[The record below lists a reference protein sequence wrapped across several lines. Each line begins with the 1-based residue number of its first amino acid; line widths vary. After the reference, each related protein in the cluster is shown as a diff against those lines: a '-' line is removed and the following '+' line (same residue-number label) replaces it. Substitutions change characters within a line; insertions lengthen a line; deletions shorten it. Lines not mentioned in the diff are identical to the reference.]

1 MNTVGN
7 RITYKRKRPNPMF
20 QEWLEELHEEAKEKG
35 SKLEP
40 MLREA
45 LDSLSKYPLPLNSGA
60 ECAILR
66 GFQKKLC
73 IFLDKRLEVY
83 NSNLND
89 CKDEECI
96 ATHGETLSEDS
107 SSEKDLNLH
116 SSDDDLKDKNKYLPL
131 ELNVDTVN
139 LSISSE
145 CSLSPSS
152 SAFDSLMNSYKLD
165 CSISKT
171 NSEQLECVSPIIAS
185 PCSRNDDVNN
195 FNFEGNLSS
204 QMKKQPKCY
213 KPVYRSGSYAILIA
227 LLENFR
233 ENQIKPLLTKEQ
245 LIERAQPHCE
255 ESFVRPKPDTYYTAW
270 SSMSKLITKG
280 LVNKTVKKKTY
291 YNLTENGIKLAS
303 DLLKESIRIPTL
315 NDIIF
320 NDTPQVYASSNSGSS
335 KNISASSPITVS
347 PNNNGLKS
355 NSLEPLSIAAPV
367 TSLVSTSSSFKSLN
381 EKSSP
386 ITSSNMSILEN
397 NDFNLSPNNSLTNI
411 DSIKKWTSSPMA
423 VTVHLENSSNKFSST
438 ASRSGASITD
448 SPKKNTLASFI
459 DSASVDKQNKSSSS
473 QLFSNDCLKDTSK
486 GSPVVESSNQDQDTP
501 GSSSACSLEDTLSN
515 IAKEFPKGSFDVIL
529 LIDKNET
536 SGLSKKNDPTMVQ
549 FKKFP
554 DLKHEYRS
562 LKVGDFLWIARH
574 RVNNE
579 ELVLPYIIERK
590 RMDDLGAS
598 IKDGRFHEQKFRLK
612 KCGLKHV
619 LYLIENY
626 GKNKHVGL
634 PLQALR
640 QALANTKVQ
649 DGFKIHMTDSLTHST
664 RFLAMMTKRLTLEF
678 KDQSLVGCNHE
689 QSPTKLMTYEYFSK
703 TSMKTKKMSVMETFV
718 KMLVQLKGMSLEKAL
733 AVTNK
738 FKTLRCI
745 IEAYKQC
752 GQREGQLLL
761 ANLKYGDLN
770 RNVGPTV
777 SKSVYDLFTERS
789 SE

>member
-73 IFLDKRLEVY
+73 IFLDKR
-83 NSNLND
+83 
-89 CKDEECI
+89 
-96 ATHGETLSEDS
+96 
-107 SSEKDLNLH
+107 
-116 SSDDDLKDKNKYLPL
+116 
-131 ELNVDTVN
+131 
-139 LSISSE
+139 
-145 CSLSPSS
+145 
-152 SAFDSLMNSYKLD
+152 
-165 CSISKT
+165 
-171 NSEQLECVSPIIAS
+171 
-185 PCSRNDDVNN
+185 
-195 FNFEGNLSS
+195 
-204 QMKKQPKCY
+204 
-213 KPVYRSGSYAILIA
+213 
-227 LLENFR
+227 
-233 ENQIKPLLTKEQ
+233 
-245 LIERAQPHCE
+245 
-255 ESFVRPKPDTYYTAW
+255 
-270 SSMSKLITKG
+270 
-280 LVNKTVKKKTY
+280 
-291 YNLTENGIKLAS
+291 
-303 DLLKESIRIPTL
+303 
-315 NDIIF
+315 
-320 NDTPQVYASSNSGSS
+320 
-335 KNISASSPITVS
+335 
-347 PNNNGLKS
+347 
-355 NSLEPLSIAAPV
+355 
-367 TSLVSTSSSFKSLN
+367 
-381 EKSSP
+381 
-386 ITSSNMSILEN
+386 
-397 NDFNLSPNNSLTNI
+397 
-411 DSIKKWTSSPMA
+411 
-423 VTVHLENSSNKFSST
+423 
-438 ASRSGASITD
+438 
-448 SPKKNTLASFI
+448 
-459 DSASVDKQNKSSSS
+459 
-473 QLFSNDCLKDTSK
+473 
-486 GSPVVESSNQDQDTP
+486 
-501 GSSSACSLEDTLSN
+501 
-515 IAKEFPKGSFDVIL
+515 
-529 LIDKNET
+529 
-536 SGLSKKNDPTMVQ
+536 LSKKNDPTMVQ